1 MAQSTA
7 ERMFDRIDREFEEII
22 GQAREPQV
30 IDYAPPAVRT
40 TPMPDYVEHRTGID
54 DIGKLSAEA
63 MVRGYEETAKAIEA
77 MATEL
82 SERARQCEAMVR
94 ETMAVRDEVKE
105 VAARYREEA
114 KRIFLH
120 VEDCALVAAEVR
132 KTCNEMKTR
141 IVLPTAGGAQ

>member
-1 MAQSTA
+1 MGQSTA
-7 ERMFDRIDREFEEII
+7 ERVFNPAE
-22 GQAREPQV
+22 AEPRV
-30 IDYAPPAVRT
+30 IDYAPLAIRVPPLPT
-40 TPMPDYVEHRTGID
+40 YVEHRAGID

-63 MVRGYEETAKAIEA
+63 MARGYEETAKSIEA

-82 SERARQCEAMVR
+82 AERARQCEDMVR
-94 ETMAVRDEVKE
+94 ETLTVRDEVNE

-132 KTCNEMKTR
+132 KTCNEIKTR
-141 IVLPTAGGAQ
+141 IVLPAVGGGQ

>member
-1 MAQSTA
+1 MPQSTA
-7 ERMFDRIDREFEEII
+7 ERIFDEIDHELDLIAGRD
-22 GQAREPQV
+22 REPQV
-30 IDYAPPAVRT
+30 IDYAPPAQRT

-82 SERARQCEAMVR
+82 TERARQCEAMVR
-94 ETMAVRDEVKE
+94 ETMTVRDEVKE

-120 VEDCALVAAEVR
+120 VEDCAMVAAEVR
-132 KTCNEMKTR
+132 KTCNEMKTK
-141 IVLPTAGGAQ
+141 IVFPAGGAQ